1 MGYYCP
7 AGTRHPHEFPC
18 PPGTWS
24 NALGSKSVSSCW
36 LCPAGFYCNSSGL
49 IQPSGNC
56 APGFYCAGGAK
67 TAMPDDGLTGNRCP
81 TRYYCPQGCASPL
94 HCPDG
99 THSNSTGSAECS
111 DCPTGW
117 LCLEGEDLQ
126 LCPKGHYCVG
136 GTVEDILP
144 CPPGTYSPK
153 AGQSQV
159 EQCLLCSAGESSAPA
174 LLTPLA
180 VLITLV

>member
-1 MGYYCP
+1 MQIVIHIIIYNNIHYKQLFASCLFFAFSSYTCQVIHNVNSKHNKVAIIILLMCVN
-7 AGTRHPHEFPC
+7 AG
-18 PPGTWS
+18 
-24 NALGSKSVSSCW
+24 A
-36 LCPAGFYCNSSGL
+36 
-49 IQPSGNC
+49 
-56 APGFYCAGGAK
+56 
-67 TAMPDDGLTGNRCP
+67 
-81 TRYYCPQGCASPL
+81 
-94 HCPDG
+94 
-99 THSNSTGSAECS
+99 AECS

-117 LCLEGEDLQ
+117 LCLEGEELQ
-126 LCPKGHYCVG
+126 LCPEGHYCLG

-180 VLITLV
+180 VLIALV